1 MTQEKICMLIAMGVY
16 MVAVVVVGVICA
28 KRNKTADDFYLGG
41 RKLNPLVAAMSA
53 EASDMSSWLLMG
65 LPGLAYLTGIADAG
79 WTAIGLAVGTY
90 INWLVVAKRLRRY
103 TVVANNSITLPDF
116 FSNRFHDK
124 NRILMCVSALVILVF
139 FVPYTASGF
148 AACGKL
154 FSSLFGTPYL
164 TAMILSA
171 VVIVAYTAIGGFL
184 AASTTD
190 LMQGILMSCALVV
203 VLIFG
208 IVTAGGMGAV
218 MDNAREIPG
227 YLGLTELYDLK
238 TGSSAPYSGLSIA
251 SMLAWG
257 LGYFGMPHVLLRFMA
272 IRKESQLKTSRRI
285 ASILGGHFAWRGGL
299 HGNRGLR
306 GTSGACRPG
315 LPHRGVGA
323 GHSGGHLHF

>member
-1 MTQEKICMLIAMGVY
+1 MTQEKICMLIAMGIY
-16 MVAVVVVGVICA
+16 MVAVVVIGVICA
-28 KRNKTADDFYLGG
+28 KRNKTTDDFYLGG
-41 RKLNPLVAAMSA
+41 RKLSPLVAAMSA

-116 FSNRFHDK
+116 FSNRFHDRH
-124 NRILMCVSALVILVF
+124 RILMCVSALVILIF

-154 FSSLFGTPYL
+154 FSSLFGVPYL

-203 VLIFG
+203 VLVF
-208 IVTAGGMGAV
+208 
-218 MDNAREIPG
+218 
-227 YLGLTELYDLK
+227 
-238 TGSSAPYSGLSIA
+238 GLSLI
-251 SMLAWG
+251 
-257 LGYFGMPHVLLRFMA
+257 H
-272 IRKESQLKTSRRI
+272 I
-285 ASILGGHFAWRGGL
+285 
-299 HGNRGLR
+299 
-306 GTSGACRPG
+306 
-315 LPHRGVGA
+315 
-323 GHSGGHLHF
+323 